1 MNLVLSVT
9 VAIMFGSGVYLMLKR
24 DLIRVVIGINL
35 VSNASIL
42 FIIAVSLFR
51 GGAPIYPPSS
61 QEQISDPLAQ
71 ALALTAIVISF
82 GMLALALALVYRVYT
97 SHKSLDQADLQQA
110 EQDDLAAIERETEA
124 LWR

>member
-9 VAIMFGSGVYLMLKR
+9 VAVLFGSGVYLMLKR
-24 DLIRVVIGINL
+24 DLVRVVIGINL

-61 QEQISDPLAQ
+61 QEQLSDPLAQ

-82 GMLALALALVYRVYT
+82 GMLALVLTLVYRVYT

-110 EQDDLAAIERETEA
+110 EQDDLAAIEQETEA
-124 LWR
+124 LWH

>member
-24 DLIRVVIGINL
+24 DLIRVVVGINL

-42 FIIAVSLFR
+42 FIIAASLFR
-51 GGAPIYPPSS
+51 GGAPIYPPST
-61 QEQISDPLAQ
+61 QEQLSDPLAQ

-82 GMLALALALVYRVYT
+82 GVLALLLTLVYRIYT
-97 SHKSLDQADLQQA
+97 SHKSVDQEDLQQA
-110 EQDDLAAIERETEA
+110 EQSDVAAMERETEA
-124 LWR
+124 LWP